1 MQGKIILTL
10 SAVAAIVVALILN
23 PMKFPDDQ
31 VKELTKHVVSKT
43 IDTVYIKVP
52 VPYAKE
58 VVNTKYIN
66 RIRVIRDSFY
76 TLANAV
82 VDTSLATDLR
92 SKWNLASANAEKLQS
107 ENELLVE
114 DKNTIVD
121 VLSETTNELWK
132 TKSDFEKFKSDS
144 VRQQIKF
151 KRGIGASVMFLGG
164 NRPIYQMTYEKPLTR
179 SISVEGGVLWNGKPG
194 VSTGIKVRF

>member
-23 PMKFPDDQ
+23 PMKFPAEQ
-31 VKELTKHVVSKT
+31 VKELTKHIKQS
-43 IDTVYIKVP
+43 DTVYMKVP
-52 VPYAKE
+52 VPYTKE
-58 VVNTKYIN
+58 VVNTKYID
-66 RIRVIRDSFY
+66 RIRIIRDSFY
-76 TLANAV
+76 TLINS
-82 VDTSLATDLR
+82 VDSSLASDLR
-92 SKWNLASANAEKLQS
+92 SKWNTASDNAEKLQS
-107 ENELLVE
+107 ENELLIE

-144 VRQQIKF
+144 LPKRF
-151 KRGIGASVMFLGG
+151 KHGIGASVMFLGG
-164 NRPIYQMTYEKPLTR
+164 SRPIYQMTYEKPLTR
-179 SISVEGGVLWNGKPG
+179 SISIEGGVLWNGKPG

>member
-23 PMKFPDDQ
+23 PMKFPAEQ
-31 VKELTKHVVSKT
+31 VKEFTKHVVSKNT
-43 IDTVYIKVP
+43 DTVYMKVP

-58 VVNTKYIN
+58 VVNTKYID

-76 TLANAV
+76 TLTNAV
-82 VDTSLATDLR
+82 VDTSLAHDLR
-92 SKWNLASANAEKLQS
+92 GRFNASSNYTEKLQS

-144 VRQQIKF
+144 LP
-151 KRGIGASVMFLGG
+151 KRLKHGIGASVMFLGG
-164 NRPIYQMTYEKPLTR
+164 NRPIYQITYEKPLTR
-179 SISVEGGVLWNGKPG
+179 SISIEGGVLWNDKPG
-194 VSTGIKVRF
+194 VSTGIKIRF

>member
-1 MQGKIILTL
+1 MQGKIILAL

-23 PMKFPDDQ
+23 PMKFPAEQ
-31 VKELTKHVVSKT
+31 VKELTKHVRSKQP
-43 IDTVYIKVP
+43 DTVYMKVP

-58 VVNTKYIN
+58 VVNTKYID

-76 TLANAV
+76 TLTNS
-82 VDTSLATDLR
+82 VDSSLASDLR
-92 SKWNLASANAEKLQS
+92 LKWNVASDNAEKLQS

-144 VRQQIKF
+144 MPKRF
-151 KRGIGASVMFLGG
+151 KHGIGASVMFLGG
-164 NRPIYQMTYEKPLTR
+164 NRPVYQITYEKPLTR
-179 SISVEGGVLWNGKPG
+179 SISIEGGVLWNGKPG
-194 VSTGIKVRF
+194 VSTGIKIRF